1 MLKNLAGL
9 WRHRALAYV
18 LVAREMKARY
28 RGSVLGFFWSLL
40 NPLLM
45 LAVYAVVF
53 AVIFQ
58 SRSPATSPY
67 ALFLFSGLLPWNWL
81 SSSLTDAASSL
92 TTHGALLR
100 KILFPAEV
108 LPLVAVFAQGLH
120 FVFALPILLAG
131 LILGSLGV
139 FGPRIPLGWPLV
151 QAVPLLVLEGVFVAG
166 IGLLLAALTVHF
178 RDVKDLL
185 ATALSLWFFAT
196 PIIYS
201 WRQENVQRYKRLF
214 AGPRWEKLR
223 GKGARVQR
231 LLWAST
237 GTKNPDY
244 SDVLYV
250 EELVARDTVNT
261 VPPAT
266 MDAFRDHGKVR
277 DSLEENID
285 RAEHTM
291 AALDRAGISID
302 AVTAKLV
309 DEGVQLCSA
318 TGSTARATR

>member
-18 LVAREMKARY
+18 LVARELKARY

-45 LAVYAVVF
+45 LAVYAIVF

-58 SRSPATSPY
+58 GRSAATSPY

-108 LPLVAVFAQGLH
+108 LPLVAVLAQGLH
-120 FVFALPILLAG
+120 FVFALPVLLLG
-131 LILGSLGV
+131 LVLGSFGA
-139 FGPRIPLGWPLV
+139 FGPRVPLGWPLV
-151 QAVPLLVLEGVFVAG
+151 QALPLLVLEGVFVAG
-166 IGLLLAALTVHF
+166 LGLLLAALTVHF

-196 PIIYS
+196 PVLYTLAEIKQERVRAILLLNPAAPLFDA
-201 WRQENVQRYKRLF
+201 WRDAFFYGRWIE
-214 AGPRWEKLR
+214 APRWGVLLALACASFLL
-223 GKGARVQR
+223 GYAFFDR
-231 LLWAST
+231 L
-237 GTKNPDY
+237 
-244 SDVLYV
+244 
-250 EELVARDTVNT
+250 
-261 VPPAT
+261 
-266 MDAFRDHGKVR
+266 R
-277 DSLEENID
+277 DSYPE
-285 RAEHTM
+285 
-291 AALDRAGISID
+291 
-302 AVTAKLV
+302 AV
-309 DEGVQLCSA
+309 
-318 TGSTARATR
+318 